1 MIKTKENMSMKLKKL
16 FGLASVAFA
25 STVLLAACGGSS
37 SSSSSDDTTL
47 KVGIMTLDDA
57 TEPLWDKVKELAE
70 DKGVKIELVEFTDY
84 NQPNEALQN
93 GEIDVNAF
101 QHKYFL
107 RNWNSE
113 NNGTLVEVADT
124 LLSPIRLFSGTDSDG
139 DAKYTDVS
147 DIPDKGTISIPND
160 ASNESRALYLLQSAG
175 LIKLDV
181 SGDELA
187 TIKNISS
194 NPKNLDI
201 KEVDAAQTAST
212 LTSVDAAVI
221 NNSYAQAADVDYDT
235 TLYKEAVD
243 ENSNQ
248 WINVIAAQ
256 KGWKKSDKADA
267 IKTLVS
273 VYQTDEVGKIIKE
286 ASDGA
291 DIPAWN
297 GVTTSSSSSD
307 ND

>member
-1 MIKTKENMSMKLKKL
+1 MKLKKL

-25 STVLLAACGGSS
+25 STVLLAACGSS

-47 KVGIMTLDDA
+47 KVGVMTLDDA

-107 RNWNSE
+107 SNWNSE
-113 NNGTLVEVADT
+113 NDGTLVEVADT

-139 DAKYTDVS
+139 DAKYTDVK

-175 LIKLDV
+175 LIELDV

-221 NNSYAQAADVDYDT
+221 NNSYAQSADVDYDT

-243 ENSNQ
+243 DNSDQ
-248 WINVIAAQ
+248 WVNVIAAQ

-273 VYQTDEVGKIIKE
+273 VYQTDEVGKIIEE
-286 ASDGA
+286 ASNGA
-291 DIPAWN
+291 DIPAWD
-297 GVTTSSSSSD
+297 GATTSSTTSSSSEAD
-307 ND
+307 D

>member
-1 MIKTKENMSMKLKKL
+1 MTFKKL
-16 FGLASVAFA
+16 FGLASVTLV
-25 STVLLAACGGSS
+25 STLLLTACGGS

-57 TEPLWDKVKELAE
+57 TEPVWDKVKELAE
-70 DKGVKIELVEFTDY
+70 DKGIKIELVEFTDY

-107 RNWNSE
+107 SNWNSE
-113 NNGTLVEVADT
+113 NDGTLVDAADT
-124 LLSPIRLFSGTDSDG
+124 LLSPIRLFSGLDG
-139 DAKYTDVS
+139 DDAKYTDVS
-147 DIPDKGTISIPND
+147 DIPNKGTISIPND

-194 NPKNLDI
+194 NPKQLDI

-221 NNSYAQAADVDYDT
+221 NNSYAQSADVDYDT
-235 TLYKEAVD
+235 TLYKETVD
-243 ENSNQ
+243 DNSNQ
-248 WINVIAAQ
+248 WINIIAAQ

-267 IKTLVS
+267 IKTLIA
-273 VYQTDEVGKIIKE
+273 VYQTDEVGKIIEK
-286 ASDGA
+286 ASNGADTPAWDGA
-291 DIPAWN
+291 T
-297 GVTTSSSSSD
+297 VSSSSSD
-307 ND
+307 DD

>member
-1 MIKTKENMSMKLKKL
+1 MKLKKL
-16 FGLASVAFA
+16 FGLASVALT

-37 SSSSSDDTTL
+37 SSSSSDDKTL
-47 KVGIMTLDDA
+47 KVGVMTLDDA
-57 TEPLWDKVKELAE
+57 TEPLWDKVEELVE
-70 DKGVKIELVEFTDY
+70 EKGVKIELVEFTDY

-93 GEIDVNAF
+93 GEINVNAF

-107 RNWNSE
+107 SNWNSE
-113 NNGTLVEVADT
+113 NDGTLVEVADT
-124 LLSPIRLFSGTDSDG
+124 LLSPIRLFSGVDSDG

-175 LIKLDV
+175 LIELDV

-221 NNSYAQAADVDYDT
+221 NNSYAQTADVDYDT
-235 TLYKEAVD
+235 TLYKEVVD

-248 WINVIAAQ
+248 WINVIVAQ

-273 VYQTDEVGKIIKE
+273 VYQTDEVGKIIEE

-291 DIPAWN
+291 DVPAWD
-297 GVTTSSSSSD
+297 GATTSSSSSD
-307 ND
+307 DD

>member
-1 MIKTKENMSMKLKKL
+1 MKLKKL

-25 STVLLAACGGSS
+25 STVLLAACGSS

-47 KVGIMTLDDA
+47 KVGVMTLDDA

-107 RNWNSE
+107 SNWNSE
-113 NNGTLVEVADT
+113 NDGTLVEVADT

-139 DAKYTDVS
+139 DAKYTDVK

-175 LIKLDV
+175 LIELDV

-221 NNSYAQAADVDYDT
+221 NNSYAQSADVDYDT

-243 ENSNQ
+243 DNSDQ
-248 WINVIAAQ
+248 WVNVIAAQ

-273 VYQTDEVGKIIKE
+273 VYQTDEVGKIIEE
-286 ASDGA
+286 ASNGA
-291 DIPAWN
+291 DIPAWD
-297 GVTTSSSSSD
+297 GATTSSTTSSSSED
-307 ND
+307 DD

>member
-1 MIKTKENMSMKLKKL
+1 MKLKKI

-25 STVLLAACGGSS
+25 STVLLAACGSS
-37 SSSSSDDTTL
+37 SSSPSSDDTTL

-107 RNWNSE
+107 SNWNSE
-113 NNGTLVEVADT
+113 NDGTLVEVADT

-175 LIKLDV
+175 LIELDV

-221 NNSYAQAADVDYDT
+221 NNSYAQSADVDYDT

-273 VYQTDEVGKIIKE
+273 VYQTDEVGKIIEE

-291 DIPAWN
+291 DIPAWD
-297 GVTTSSSSSD
+297 GATVSSSSSD
-307 ND
+307 DD

>member
-1 MIKTKENMSMKLKKL
+1 MKLKKL

-25 STVLLAACGGSS
+25 STVLLAACGSSS

-107 RNWNSE
+107 SNWNSE
-113 NNGTLVEVADT
+113 NDGTLVEVADT

-175 LIKLDV
+175 LIELDV

-221 NNSYAQAADVDYDT
+221 NYSYAQSADVDYDT

-273 VYQTDEVGKIIKE
+273 VYQTDEVGKIIEE

-291 DIPAWN
+291 DIPAWD
-297 GVTTSSSSSD
+297 GATTSSSSSD
-307 ND
+307 DD

>member
-1 MIKTKENMSMKLKKL
+1 MKLKKL

-25 STVLLAACGGSS
+25 STVLLAACVGSS
-37 SSSSSDDTTL
+37 SSSSSDDKTL

-107 RNWNSE
+107 NNWNSE
-113 NNGTLVEVADT
+113 NDGTLVEVADT

-175 LIKLDV
+175 LIELDV

-221 NNSYAQAADVDYDT
+221 NNSYAKAADVDYDT

-291 DIPAWN
+291 DIPAWD

-307 ND
+307 DD

>member
-1 MIKTKENMSMKLKKL
+1 MKWKKV
-16 FGLASVAFA
+16 FGLASVALA
-25 STVLLAACGGSS
+25 SSLFLAACGGKSET
-37 SSSSSDDTTL
+37 SSDASSL
-47 KVGIMTLDDA
+47 KVGIMTLDDT
-57 TEPLWDKVKELAE
+57 TEPIWDKVKSLAK

-107 RNWNSE
+107 SNWNSE
-113 NNGTLVEVADT
+113 NDGTLVEVADT
-124 LLSPIRLFSGTDSDG
+124 LLSPIRLFSGTANNG
-139 DAKYTDVS
+139 AAKYTDVS

-175 LIKLDV
+175 LITLDV

-194 NPKNLDI
+194 NPKHLDI

-221 NNSYAQAADVDYDT
+221 NNSYAKSSGVNYET

-243 ENSNQ
+243 DNSNQ

-256 KGWKKSDKADA
+256 KDWKKSSKADA

-273 VYQTDEVGKIIKE
+273 VYQTDAVGKIIE
-286 ASDGA
+286 QASGGV

-297 GVTTSSSSSD
+297 RDTLSSSSSD
-307 ND
+307 

>member
-1 MIKTKENMSMKLKKL
+1 MKLKKL

-25 STVLLAACGGSS
+25 STVLLAACGSSS

-107 RNWNSE
+107 SNWNSE
-113 NNGTLVEVADT
+113 NDGTLVEVADT

-175 LIKLDV
+175 LIELDV

-221 NNSYAQAADVDYDT
+221 NNSYAQSADVDYDT

-273 VYQTDEVGKIIKE
+273 VYQTDEVGKIIEE

-291 DIPAWN
+291 DIPAWD
-297 GVTTSSSSSD
+297 GATTSSLSSD
-307 ND
+307 DD

>member
-1 MIKTKENMSMKLKKL
+1 
-16 FGLASVAFA
+16 
-25 STVLLAACGGSS
+25 
-37 SSSSSDDTTL
+37 
-47 KVGIMTLDDA
+47 MTLDDA

-107 RNWNSE
+107 SNWNSE
-113 NNGTLVEVADT
+113 NDGTLVEVADT

-175 LIKLDV
+175 LIELDV

-221 NNSYAQAADVDYDT
+221 NNSYAQSADVDYDT

-291 DIPAWN
+291 DIPAWD
-297 GVTTSSSSSD
+297 GATTSSSSSD
-307 ND
+307 DD